1 MNICGQIKESKW
13 GVKSMVNQ
21 RLTKKLSIA
30 LLILVN
36 SLVNIV
42 SATEITN
49 IDFVVLPGD
58 KVEIRVTMDTPPPSF
73 KEFTTIN
80 PARIA
85 MDFAGVTSALKKKTQ
100 SVGIGVT
107 RSITAVQ
114 AGNRTRLV
122 VNLVEM
128 TPYASRIDGNAL
140 ILTIGHGTEVSSARE
155 GSNQVATTSQSN
167 DQQETSNPKSS
178 GKDISNIDFRRGESG
193 EGRIVVELGNSNIG
207 IDLRKEG
214 RTVLADFVDATIA
227 EELIRKLDVID
238 FATPA
243 KYISTSV
250 VGSNVRI
257 AVETIGDEYE
267 YLAYQA
273 DNAFIIE
280 LKPLTAEE
288 IEQKKLREPVY
299 TGERLSLNFQIIP
312 VRSALTILSEFT
324 NINMITSDTVSGS
337 IALRLNQVPWDQ
349 ALDLILKT
357 KGLAKRQN
365 GNVMLI
371 APAEEIAARE
381 KLELETEDQIEK
393 LAPLQSEFIQV
404 NYAKAAELSA
414 LILTKGAQYLSARG
428 SVAVHDKTNILI
440 VQDTA
445 KKLAQIR
452 AMVNRLDIPVRQ
464 VLIESR
470 IVVADNGFSDDLG
483 IRFGVSDLGGDG
495 AISGNQAASDALFF
509 GGNPQSRSLA
519 VNLPLTDV
527 AGTIGLT
534 FARLIEGTI
543 LDVELSALESESRGE
558 VIASPRVFTTNN
570 NEAYIRSGEQI
581 PYLQA
586 SSAGN
591 TTVSFK
597 DAVLGLKVTPQITPD
612 DRIILDLQINQDT
625 RGEDTL
631 FGPAINT
638 REVGTRVLVDN
649 GETIV
654 LGGVYQQRVNRDV
667 TKVPL
672 LGDLPGIGVLFRS
685 TKESSSKQELLMFVT
700 PKIVKDS
707 LK

>member
-1 MNICGQIKESKW
+1 
-13 GVKSMVNQ
+13 MVNQ
-21 RLTKKLSIA
+21 RLTKKLSIV
-30 LLILVN
+30 LLILVS
-36 SLVNIV
+36 SLVGIV

-58 KVEIRVTMDTPPPSF
+58 KVEIRVTMDSPPPSF

-85 MDFAGVTSALKKKTQ
+85 MDFAGVTSSLKKKTR

-128 TPYASRIDGNAL
+128 TPYSSRIVGNDL
-140 ILTIGHGTEVSSARE
+140 ILTIGHGTEVVSASGGSS
-155 GSNQVATTSQSN
+155 TTSQLSAHK
-167 DQQETSNPKSS
+167 EVSS
-178 GKDISNIDFRRGESG
+178 LSKKDISNIDFRRGESG
-193 EGRIVVELGNSNIG
+193 EGRIVVELGNSNIS

-243 KYISTSV
+243 KFISTSV
-250 VGSNVRI
+250 VGNNVRI
-257 AVETIGDEYE
+257 AIETIGDEYE

-357 KGLAKRQN
+357 KGLAKRQT

-464 VLIESR
+464 VLIEAR

-495 AISGNQAASDALFF
+495 AISGTQAASDALFF

>member
-1 MNICGQIKESKW
+1 MSIRDNTKSKRTGA
-13 GVKSMVNQ
+13 GVMASQKMKHCLAFI
-21 RLTKKLSIA
+21 LTMFVS
-30 LLILVN
+30 V
-36 SLVNIV
+36 V
-42 SATEITN
+42 SATEISN
-49 IDFVVLPGD
+49 VGFNVLPGD
-58 KVEIRVTMDTPPPSF
+58 KVEIRVSMDSPPPSF
-73 KEFTTIN
+73 QEFTTNN

-85 MDFAGVTSALKKKTQ
+85 MDFAGVTTNLEKKTHNIG
-100 SVGIGVT
+100 VGVT
-107 RSITAVQ
+107 RSVTAVE
-114 AGNRTRLV
+114 AGGRTRLV

-128 TPYASRIDGNAL
+128 APYATRIDGNDL
-140 ILTIGHGTEVSSARE
+140 VVTVGYGTAPSTASSQGA
-155 GSNQVATTSQSN
+155 SVVSQS
-167 DQQETSNPKSS
+167 SKSAS
-178 GKDISNIDFRRGESG
+178 SKDITNIDFRRGENG
-193 EGRIVVELGNSNIG
+193 EGRVIIDLGNTNLG

-214 RTVLADFVDATIA
+214 RTVLADFVDASIA
-227 EELIRKLDVID
+227 DELVRKLDVVD

-243 KYISTSV
+243 QLISTSR
-250 VGSNVRI
+250 VGGNVRLAI
-257 AVETIGDEYE
+257 ETLNEFE

-273 DNAFIIE
+273 NNSYIIE

-288 IEQKKLREPVY
+288 IERKSLQAPVY

-357 KGLAKRQN
+357 KGLDKRQT

-381 KLELETEDQIEK
+381 ALQLQTEKQIEQ

-404 NYAKAAELSA
+404 NYAKATSMSE
-414 LILTKGAQYLSARG
+414 LILTKGANYLSPRG
-428 SVAVHDKTNILI
+428 SVSVDERTNTLLI
-440 VQDTA
+440 QDTA
-445 KKLAQIR
+445 KKLDSIR
-452 AMVNRLDIPVRQ
+452 QMVNKLDIPIRQ

-470 IVVADNGFSDDLG
+470 IVVADNGFTDELG
-483 IRFGVSDLGGDG
+483 VKFGVSDLGSQA
-495 AISGNQAASDALFF
+495 AISGTQQGTNNLLF
-509 GGNPQSRSLA
+509 GADPEDRSLS
-519 VNLPLTDV
+519 VNLPV
-527 AGTIGLT
+527 SEAAGTIGLT
-534 FARLIEGTI
+534 FARLAEGTI

-570 NEAYIRSGEQI
+570 NEAYIESGEQI

-591 TTVSFK
+591 TTVTFK
-597 DAVLGLKVTPQITPD
+597 KAVLSLKVTPQITPD

-625 RGEDTL
+625 RGEDTV

-638 REVGTRVLVDN
+638 REVGTRVLVEN

-654 LGGVYQQRVNRDV
+654 LGGVYQQRVNREV

-672 LGDLPGIGVLFRS
+672 LGDLPGIGALFRS
-685 TKESSSKQELLMFVT
+685 TSDSSAKQELLMFVT
-700 PKIVKDS
+700 PKIVKDTIQ
-707 LK
+707 